1 MSDRKRASAELL
13 QQVAKLDTQILAA
26 LDHRARLSRKLREL
40 RADEAPQLPSERRSL
55 HDLVA
60 RGHGDMPPESV
71 EAIFREIFSACLAL
85 ELPVKV
91 VYAGPEGGPA
101 HGASCARFGKTADLH
116 AVETT
121 AAALEEVVRRRAE
134 FAVVPIETKLE
145 GIVQPTVLALVAT
158 DLRIVSA
165 VESSGTSA
173 SARPGAGDAGS
184 GEGGERVRYAIVG
197 TRPSSRTGEDVTA
210 LVFHVPDAPGALL
223 DVLRQF
229 AERGVNLLRIQ
240 SQPTQVA
247 GPTQIVG
254 QTSQVAGEG
263 TGWSYLFF
271 VEVVG
276 HPTDRPLVT
285 AFEEVKRLTK
295 FFKVLGS
302 YSV

>member
-13 QQVAKLDTQILAA
+13 QQVAKLDLQILAA

-40 RADEAPQLPSERRSL
+40 REGEAPQLPSERRSL
-55 HDLVA
+55 HELVA

-71 EAIFREIFSACLAL
+71 ETIFREIFSACLAL

-91 VYAGPEGGPA
+91 VYAGPEEGPA
-101 HGASCARFGKTADLH
+101 HAAAQARFGKTADLR
-116 AVETT
+116 AASTT
-121 AAALEEVVRRRAE
+121 MGAFEEVAARKAE

-158 DLRIVSA
+158 ELKIVSA
-165 VESSGTSA
+165 IESSSSGTAPAEQEGARPA
-173 SARPGAGDAGS
+173 SAPD
-184 GEGGERVRYAIVG
+184 RVRYAVVG
-197 TRPSSRTGEDVTA
+197 TRPSSRTGDDVTA

-240 SQPTQVA
+240 SQPTQV
-247 GPTQIVG
+247 TG
-254 QTSQVAGEG
+254 QLTGQATGEG